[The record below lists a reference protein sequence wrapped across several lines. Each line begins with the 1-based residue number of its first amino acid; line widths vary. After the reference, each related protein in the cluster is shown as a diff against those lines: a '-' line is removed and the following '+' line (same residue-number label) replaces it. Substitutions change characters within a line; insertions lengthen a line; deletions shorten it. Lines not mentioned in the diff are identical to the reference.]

1 MEGEVRINSNKREK
15 TSTKHTLLLL
25 NIYSVIIHK
34 TMYIH
39 LTQQT
44 GLYIYIYFLSV
55 HRLFHIH
62 TNGKQLLLL
71 ILFLCTL
78 KLVLDFNNYKST

>member
-1 MEGEVRINSNKREK
+1 MRINSNKREK

-44 GLYIYIYFLSV
+44 GLYIYIFFIYTHI